1 MKKNLIFVLSA
12 LTLLISCNTNSSST
26 NTSTSSEN
34 TTISPTTSTTTSLE
48 EKFTFNNL
56 NENVELTD
64 LPTNAKE
71 NDSIT
76 FGYIIKNGYV
86 LNTKKD
92 VEVTFNNGKLPLN
105 DNNDGTF
112 TFIMPKGNVD
122 INVPTSNGLFLI
134 SLNDENSLISSIK
147 CQYSTF
153 YTSTEQD
160 TFLDIST
167 QNNKA
172 EFNKKVIVKLTNSSK
187 LKPTGLI
194 VKAKEET
201 TLELVNNEATF
212 IMPSQNITIIPIFED
227 NTHNVIFNNSQHLT
241 MSLFK
246 KENDK
251 YIEVTKVIS
260 DQELY
265 LKVNK
270 QANFDV
276 LTLNY
281 KYTPTYTSEK
291 EINLLPLLQND
302 GYYKFTLD
310 TLKDNTDVVFNI
322 TEKEVGTFDG
332 YTFVDRYFFTTYDS
346 PSSNL
351 NTPKFTIDDSG
362 TFKCNDKNYQ
372 IKSATGKTSGTI
384 ICTDSNNKEFTI
396 YYNEKCMISFDMFS
410 NSIFFAF
417 KFENESIEYAMDE
430 YKVEG
435 EYIYYDKDNTSKGA
449 IVIIEVNKKS
459 TNDNYARVFVD
470 TSNKKYY
477 LDDVSFEFTST
488 KTNFTNQDSSYK
500 LKVNNITYAEIEGTS
515 KYSPKHV
522 ILDKVKGEYH
532 LSSSNEITLILD
544 GKGNATYEGE
554 TFKYTIND
562 NEITLTN
569 GTRTDV
575 ITIDLINKTYIV
587 KSSETIADPYIGK
600 TYSGQNLIYTYEFYD
615 EYFTVYCTIDIK
627 FIDKQTCEITWEESE
642 DNDPSNP
649 YETNATYT
657 IKEKL
662 VTISLK
668 RKNYSTETTTLQ
680 FNDDYSILTFK
691 SHSDPDRNGLA
702 GDKLTAK

>member
-12 LTLLISCNTNSSST
+12 LTLLISCNTNTSST
-26 NTSTSSEN
+26 NTTTSSEN

-153 YTSTEQD
+153 YTNTEQD
-160 TFLDIST
+160 TLLDIST

-246 KENDK
+246 KENDT

-260 DQELY
+260 NQELY

-281 KYTPTYTSEK
+281 KCTPTYTSEK

-332 YTFVDRYFFTTYDS
+332 YTFVDRYFFTTYES

-410 NSIFFAF
+410 NSTFFAF

-435 EYIYYDKDNTSKGA
+435 EYIYYDKNNTSKGA

-470 TSNKKYY
+470 TSNKNYY

-500 LKVNNITYAEIEGTS
+500 LKVNNTTYAEIEGTG

-554 TFKYTIND
+554 TFKYKING

-575 ITIDLINKTYIV
+575 ITIDLANKTYIV

-642 DNDPSNP
+642 DNNPSNP

-691 SHSDPDRNGLA
+691 SHSDSDRNGLA

>member
-12 LTLLISCNTNSSST
+12 LTLLISCNTNTSST
-26 NTSTSSEN
+26 NTTTSSEN

-153 YTSTEQD
+153 YTNTEQD
-160 TFLDIST
+160 TLLDIST

-201 TLELVNNEATF
+201 ILELVNNEASF
-212 IMPSQNITIIPIFED
+212 IMPSQNITIVPIFED

-246 KENDK
+246 KENDT

-281 KYTPTYTSEK
+281 KCTPTYTSEK

-332 YTFVDRYFFTTYDS
+332 YTFVNRYFFTTYES

-417 KFENESIEYAMDE
+417 KFENESIEYAIDE
-430 YKVEG
+430 YKIEG
-435 EYIYYDKDNTSKGA
+435 EYI
-449 IVIIEVNKKS
+449 
-459 TNDNYARVFVD
+459 
-470 TSNKKYY
+470 
-477 LDDVSFEFTST
+477 L
-488 KTNFTNQDSSYK
+488 
-500 LKVNNITYAEIEGTS
+500 
-515 KYSPKHV
+515 
-522 ILDKVKGEYH
+522 
-532 LSSSNEITLILD
+532 
-544 GKGNATYEGE
+544 
-554 TFKYTIND
+554 
-562 NEITLTN
+562 
-569 GTRTDV
+569 
-575 ITIDLINKTYIV
+575 
-587 KSSETIADPYIGK
+587 
-600 TYSGQNLIYTYEFYD
+600 
-615 EYFTVYCTIDIK
+615 
-627 FIDKQTCEITWEESE
+627 
-642 DNDPSNP
+642 
-649 YETNATYT
+649 
-657 IKEKL
+657 
-662 VTISLK
+662 
-668 RKNYSTETTTLQ
+668 
-680 FNDDYSILTFK
+680 
-691 SHSDPDRNGLA
+691 
-702 GDKLTAK
+702 

>member
-12 LTLLISCNTNSSST
+12 LTLLISCNTNTSST
-26 NTSTSSEN
+26 NTTTSSEN

-153 YTSTEQD
+153 YTNTEQD
-160 TFLDIST
+160 TLLDIST

-201 TLELVNNEATF
+201 ILELVNNEASF

-281 KYTPTYTSEK
+281 KCTPTYTSEK

-332 YTFVDRYFFTTYDS
+332 YTFVDRYFFTTYES

-417 KFENESIEYAMDE
+417 KFENESIEYAIDE
-430 YKVEG
+430 YKIEG
-435 EYIYYDKDNTSKGA
+435 EYIYYDKNNTSKGA
-449 IVIIEVNKKS
+449 IVIVEVNKKS

-477 LDDVSFEFTST
+477 LNDVSFEFTST

-500 LKVNNITYAEIEGTS
+500 LKANNTTYAEIEGTG

-575 ITIDLINKTYIV
+575 ITIDLTNKTYIV

-668 RKNYSTETTTLQ
+668 RKNNSTETTTLQ

-691 SHSDPDRNGLA
+691 SHSDSDRNGLA